1 MKLAVQNL
9 YFPLPKAYLEFL
21 LSQASYRT
29 AMCITERAVS
39 AGGTRPAPQG
49 GAVRESGRAVMA
61 KGISIKI
68 DEELLRDIHVRAA
81 EKGLSIQQYVTRLI
95 ERDLFPDRFPQLTD
109 DQLNQLRS
117 AMELVDQALGDVA
130 DILWGSSE
138 QTAGGMTMAP

>member
-1 MKLAVQNL
+1 
-9 YFPLPKAYLEFL
+9 
-21 LSQASYRT
+21 
-29 AMCITERAVS
+29 
-39 AGGTRPAPQG
+39 
-49 GAVRESGRAVMA
+49 MA

-130 DILWGSSE
+130 EILWGGSE
-138 QTAGGMTMAP
+138 QTAGGMTISP